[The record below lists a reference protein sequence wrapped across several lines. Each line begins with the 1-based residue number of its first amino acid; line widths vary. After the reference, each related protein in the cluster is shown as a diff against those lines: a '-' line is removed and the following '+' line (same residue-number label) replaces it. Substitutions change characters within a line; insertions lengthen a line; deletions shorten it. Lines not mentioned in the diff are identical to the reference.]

1 MTLNRHVEL
10 TYLGHATFLIQTPG
24 GRRMLLDPWI
34 TGNPACPQNWKS
46 LDLLGRIDLILMTHI
61 HNDHVGDLHNVL
73 SRYPDAAVVGAYEA
87 CNWAAT
93 KGAKHIFPMNK
104 GGTQAVAGVAI
115 TMTHAIHSSSF
126 QEADGTVVYGGE
138 PAGYVLRFENGFTLY
153 AAGDTALF
161 GDMALIRTLY
171 QPELALLPIGDLYT
185 MGPQEAA
192 HAVRLLGVSHVIPI
206 HYGTFPALTGTVE
219 AFRTHTADVANLT
232 IHALAPGETLR

>member
-1 MTLNRHVEL
+1 MILDRNVEL
-10 TYLGHATFLIQTPG
+10 TYLGHATLLIQTPG
-24 GRRMLLDPWI
+24 GKRVLLDPWI
-34 TGNPACPQNWKS
+34 TGNPACPQSWKS
-46 LDLLGRIDLILMTHI
+46 LDLLGQIDLILMTHI
-61 HNDHVGDLHNVL
+61 HNDHVGDLHTVL
-73 SRYPDAAVVGAYEA
+73 LRSPDAAVVGAYEA
-87 CNWAAT
+87 CNWAT
-93 KGAKHIFPMNK
+93 TRGAKHLFPMNK
-104 GGTQAVAGVAI
+104 GGTQTVAGIAI

-126 QEADGTVVYGGE
+126 QETDGTVVYGGE
-138 PAGYVLRFENGFTLY
+138 PAGYVLRLENGFTLY

-185 MGPQEAA
+185 MGPPEAA

-219 AFRTHTADVANLT
+219 AFRTYTADITNLT